1 MAKRR
6 DTGIVVSWNA
16 YLGDGTIRRGT
27 DTLVKCSKKD
37 LNWGSIEIGDTV
49 TFVTIKAIS
58 PDSCQ
63 NATDIRKS
71 YSHNNN
77 QNKPSR
83 PKKPYVGKSSSRGG
97 GHSDKKERDH
107 GRGRNDKPS
116 GNTIGG
122 LFFQSELYTKEQ
134 LQHIENKYTVQNGPI
149 MLFNDNETDKQR
161 WGRVSNRSNFTAMAH
176 VMGN

>member
-6 DTGIVVSWNA
+6 DTGIVISWDA
-16 YLGDGTIRRGT
+16 YLGYGTIRRGT

-37 LNWGSIEIGDTV
+37 LSCGSIQIGDTV
-49 TFVTIKAIS
+49 TFVTKKAYVS
-58 PDSCQ
+58 GQ
-63 NATDIRKS
+63 LNATDIRKS

-134 LQHIENKYTVQNGPI
+134 LQHIENKYTVQNGPLMI
-149 MLFNDNETDKQR
+149 FNDNETDQQR
-161 WGRVSNRSNFTAMAH
+161 WGRMSNR
-176 VMGN
+176 